1 MKNIAIVA
9 GGDSSEYGVSLRSA
23 EGILSFMDKEKFNPV
38 VVELR
43 GQQWFALYNGA
54 RLPMNK
60 ADFSFATPEGQFTF
74 DFAYITIHGAPG
86 ENGILQGYFDLIGM
100 PYSTSGVFVE
110 ALTFN
115 KFALNNYLRAFP
127 QIHVSD
133 SYVVRKG
140 LERPADAEIIERLGL
155 PCFVKPNAGG
165 SSFGVTKVKIEADLA
180 PAIEKAMNESD
191 EVMMARALQIMHAT
205 IQRRDEQIARLKP
218 RADYADQVLDSISCF
233 TVTQIGKELGMTG
246 HDLNVLL
253 CSHKIQYAQSGQY
266 LLYAD
271 YARQGLAKNRTFS
284 REASDG
290 TLHTRTY
297 LVWTEKGRDFIHQ
310 LLDKRLAS

>member
-1 MKNIAIVA
+1 MNEMQIFQNQEFGAIRTISNEQGEAMFCAKDVCDALGYSNGRDAVRKHVDGEDKTTVA
-9 GGDSSEYGVSLRSA
+9 ICDTGSNYKSQAIFINESGLYAL
-23 EGILSFMDKEKFNPV
+23 ILSSKLDSAKRFKHWVTSEVLPSIRKQGGYMV
-38 VVELR
+38 
-43 GQQWFALYNGA
+43 A
-54 RLPMNK
+54 RP
-60 ADFSFATPEGQFTF
+60 D
-74 DFAYITIHGAPG
+74 
-86 ENGILQGYFDLIGM
+86 
-100 PYSTSGVFVE
+100 
-110 ALTFN
+110 
-115 KFALNNYLRAFP
+115 
-127 QIHVSD
+127 
-133 SYVVRKG
+133 
-140 LERPADAEIIERLGL
+140 
-155 PCFVKPNAGG
+155 
-165 SSFGVTKVKIEADLA
+165 
-180 PAIEKAMNESD
+180 ESD
-191 EVMMARALQIMHAT
+191 EVILARALQIMQAT
-205 IQRRDEQIARLKP
+205 LQRRDELIAKLQP
-218 RADYADQVLDSISCF
+218 RAEYADHVLDSISCF